1 MWLSGLKSGEYLL
14 LEKREAADLAEES
27 EDKLFSTIISLFGE
41 EETATGEAGTLGTTG
56 AEIEAAAAALVEDI
70 FIYNKNTGF
79 RFGKKTKR
87 KRASVNLLKSSAAVP
102 NIVMSFARSSTA

>member
-1 MWLSGLKSGEYLL
+1 LKSGKYLL

-27 EDKLFSTIISLFGE
+27 EDKLFSTTISLLGE

-56 AEIEAAAAALVEDI
+56 AETEAEAAAALVEDI

-79 RFGKKTKR
+79 GFGK
-87 KRASVNLLKSSAAVP
+87 N
-102 NIVMSFARSSTA
+102 